1 MNAKLVRWFGYFGI
15 IAPIFGFAMVFAAI
29 STAPWF
35 SWTGNALSDLGV
47 EGLTAVIFNDGLGM
61 TACLLALF
69 SVGVY
74 EMTKMDIYGKASFVL
89 LFAAS
94 VFLILIGIFP
104 ETAGRIHLYFSVA
117 FFVTLPLAV
126 WAFAAHAWRRGMRNM
141 AYLSIASGVVATLI
155 WAPSWDGVAIPEAVS
170 ALSMGIWAEVLGYWM
185 IRRDPEEV
193 EAVYQPRVIV

>member
-1 MNAKLVRWFGYFGI
+1 MNARLVRWFGFFGI
-15 IAPIFGFAMVFAAI
+15 IAPIFGFAMIFWAI

-35 SWTGNALSDLGV
+35 SWTENALSDLGV

-69 SVGVY
+69 SAGVY
-74 EMTKMDIYGKASFVL
+74 EMTKTDIYGKASFAL
-89 LFAAS
+89 LSTAS
-94 VFLILIGIFP
+94 VFLILIGVFP

-126 WAFAAHAWRRGMRNM
+126 WAFAIHAWRRGMRGM

-155 WAPSWDGVAIPEAVS
+155 WMPSWDGVAIPEAVS
-170 ALSMGIWAEVLGYWM
+170 ALSLGIWAEVLGFWM
-185 IRRDPEEV
+185 IRRDPEEF
-193 EAVYQPRVIV
+193 EAVYEPNVIV

>member
-1 MNAKLVRWFGYFGI
+1 MNAKLVKWFGYFGI

-35 SWTGNALSDLGV
+35 SWTENALSDLGV
-47 EGLTAVIFNDGLGM
+47 EGLTAIIFNDGLGM

-74 EMTKMDIYGKASFVL
+74 EMTKMDIYGKASFAL
-89 LFAAS
+89 LFAAA
-94 VFLILIGIFP
+94 VFLLFIGVFP
-104 ETAGRIHLYFSVA
+104 ETAGRIHFYFSVA
-117 FFVTLPLAV
+117 FFVTIPISV

-141 AYLSIASGVVATLI
+141 AYLSIASGVIAALA
-155 WAPSWDGVAIPEAVS
+155 WLPSWDGVAIPEAVS
-170 ALSMGIWAEVLGYWM
+170 ALSVGIWCEVLGYWM

-193 EAVYQPRVIV
+193 EAVYRPNVIV

>member
-1 MNAKLVRWFGYFGI
+1 MNARLVRWFGYFGI
-15 IAPIFGFAMVFAAI
+15 IAPIFGFAMIFWAI

-61 TACLLALF
+61 TACLLAMF
-69 SVGVY
+69 SAGVY
-74 EMTKMDIYGKASFVL
+74 EMTKMDVYGKASFAL

-94 VFLILIGIFP
+94 VFLILIGVFP
-104 ETAGRIHLYFSVA
+104 ETAGRIHFYFSVA

-141 AYLSIASGVVATLI
+141 AYLSIGSGVIAALVWL
-155 WAPSWDGVAIPEAVS
+155 PSWDGVAIPEAVS

-185 IRRDPEEV
+185 IRREPEEV
-193 EAVYQPRVIV
+193 EAVYRPNVIA

>member
-1 MNAKLVRWFGYFGI
+1 MNAKLVKWFGYFGI
-15 IAPIFGFAMVFAAI
+15 IAPIFGFAMILFAI

-35 SWTGNALSDLGV
+35 SWTENALSDLGV
-47 EGLTAVIFNDGLGM
+47 EGLTAIIFNDGLGM

-94 VFLILIGIFP
+94 VFLMLIGVFP
-104 ETAGRIHLYFSVA
+104 ETAGRIHFYFSVA
-117 FFVTLPLAV
+117 FFVTLPISV
-126 WAFAAHAWRRGMRNM
+126 WIFAAHTWRRGMRGM
-141 AYLSIASGVVATLI
+141 AYLSIASGVIAALI
-155 WAPSWDGVAIPEAVS
+155 WLPGWDGVAIPEAVS
-170 ALSMGIWAEVLGYWM
+170 ALSVGIWSGVVGFWM

>member
-1 MNAKLVRWFGYFGI
+1 MNANLVRWFGYFGI

-35 SWTGNALSDLGV
+35 NWTENALSDLGV
-47 EGLTAVIFNDGLGM
+47 EGLTAIIFNDGLGM

-69 SVGVY
+69 SLGVY

-89 LFAAS
+89 LFAAA
-94 VFLILIGIFP
+94 VFLLFIGVFP
-104 ETAGRIHLYFSVA
+104 ETAGRIHTYFSVA
-117 FFVTLPLAV
+117 FFVTLPISG

-141 AYLSIASGVVATLI
+141 AYLSIASGVIATLV
-155 WAPSWDGVAIPEAVS
+155 WLPSWDGVAIPEAVS
-170 ALSMGIWAEVLGYWM
+170 ALSMGIWSEVLGYWM

-193 EAVYQPRVIV
+193 EAVYRPNVIV

>member
-1 MNAKLVRWFGYFGI
+1 MVRWFGYFGI
-15 IAPIFGFAMVFAAI
+15 ITPIFGFVVIFLAI

-74 EMTKMDIYGKASFVL
+74 EMTKADFWGKASFAL
-89 LFAAS
+89 LFTAS
-94 VFLILIGIFP
+94 VFLILIGVFP
-104 ETAGRIHLYFSVA
+104 ETAGRIHYYVSVG

-126 WAFAAHAWRRGMRNM
+126 WAFAAHAWRRAMRGY
-141 AYLSIASGVVATLI
+141 AYLSIACGVVAAVI
-155 WAPSWDGVAIPEAVS
+155 WLPSWDGVAIPEAVS
-170 ALSMGIWAEVLGYWM
+170 ALSMGIWSMALGYWM
-185 IRRDPEEV
+185 IRRDPEEI
-193 EAVYQPRVIV
+193 EAVYRPPVVV